1 MNLLNLPPTL
11 PTLGPFQ
18 RTFDRDRTVAPAV
31 NLAIQ
36 YPDIGYIQRN
46 SDLGV
51 NLFTLPV
58 SCRSLSFLISWQSL
72 HHHNMWGSSRQLS
85 KNRSSTCPRS
95 PCTAMMTRSCRSA
108 PRPCSRPS
116 LSRAPP

>member
-36 YPDIGYIQRN
+36 YPDIGYLQRN

-85 KNRSSTCPRS
+85 KNLFFDSTRGP
-95 PCTAMMTRSCRSA
+95 MG
-108 PRPCSRPS
+108 S
-116 LSRAPP
+116 LI